1 MEQVLEQKAEV
12 IAAPNNV
19 QEKVESKQP
28 VNVAPEES
36 EKEINWKKFKEA
48 RALERK
54 QAEEVAA
61 RAAQKEQ
68 ELAAVKAALEAV
80 VNKPQHQQTAYGEQE
95 ESEEQRIDRRV
106 NAALAQREAQIH
118 KERAEREVQ
127 EMPQR
132 LTQMHGDF
140 NQVCNA
146 SNLDYLEYHYPE
158 VAAGFKH
165 MPESVDKWSN
175 IYKAV
180 KRFVPNTDIRKDQA
194 KAENN
199 LKKPQSLSNSGLAHD
214 TQTKTTNVLTEDR
227 RAENWARMQRAMKGL
242 S

>member
-1 MEQVLEQKAEV
+1 MEQVEQKPEV
-12 IAAPNNV
+12 IAASNNV
-19 QEKVESKQP
+19 QEKVEQP
-28 VNVAPEES
+28 VKAQAEES

-54 QAEEVAA
+54 QAEEVLA
-61 RAAQKEQ
+61 RAAQKEA
-68 ELAAVKAALEAV
+68 ELVAVKAALEAV
-80 VNKPQHQQTAYGEQE
+80 VNKPQQNQSYADQE
-95 ESEEQRIDRRV
+95 ESEEQRIDKRV
-106 NAALAQREAQIH
+106 NAALAQREAQLH
-118 KERAEREVQ
+118 KERADREAQ

-132 LTQMHGDF
+132 LVQMHGDF

-146 SNLDYLEYHYPE
+146 SNLDYLEFHYPE

-165 MPESVDKWSN
+165 MPESLDKWTN

-194 KAENN
+194 KAETN

-214 TQTKTTNVLTEDR
+214 TQTRTTSILTEDR
-227 RAENWARMQRAMKGL
+227 RAENWARMQKAMKGL